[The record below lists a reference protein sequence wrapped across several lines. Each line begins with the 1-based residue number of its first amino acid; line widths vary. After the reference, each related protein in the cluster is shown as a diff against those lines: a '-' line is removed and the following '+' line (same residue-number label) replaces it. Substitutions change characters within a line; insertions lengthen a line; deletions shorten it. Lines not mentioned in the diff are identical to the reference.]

1 MEEYINISLDC
12 SPFLSKILDL
22 RVPVE
27 LTIKEL
33 IQIVSDTYGIE
44 EVKVLNPSVRN
55 QQSGEILASTS
66 SLALAKDGVLLKL
79 EII

>member
-12 SPFLSKILDL
+12 SPFLSKTLDL
-22 RVPVE
+22 RVPTE

-33 IQIVSDTYGIE
+33 IQIVSDAYGIGI
-44 EVKVLNPSVRN
+44 KVMNPSVRN

-66 SLALAKDGVLLKL
+66 SLVLVKDGVLLNL
-79 EII
+79 ERI

>member
-22 RVPVE
+22 RVPTE

-33 IQIVSDTYGIE
+33 LQIVSDTYGIG
-44 EVKVLNPSVRN
+44 VKVMNPSVRN
-55 QQSGEILASTS
+55 QQAGEILASTS
-66 SLALAKDGVLLKL
+66 SLALVKDGVLLKL
-79 EII
+79 ERI

>member
-22 RVPVE
+22 RVPTE

-33 IQIVSDTYGIE
+33 LQIVSDTYGIG
-44 EVKVLNPSVRN
+44 VKVMNPSVRN

-66 SLALAKDGVLLKL
+66 SLALVKDGVLLKV
-79 EII
+79 ERI

>member
-22 RVPVE
+22 RVPTG

-33 IQIVSDTYGIE
+33 IQIVSDTYGIG
-44 EVKVLNPSVRN
+44 VKVMNPSVRN

-66 SLALAKDGVLLKL
+66 SLALVKDGVLLKL
-79 EII
+79 ERI

>member
-33 IQIVSDTYGIE
+33 IQIVLETYGT
-44 EVKVLNPSVRN
+44 EVKVFNPSVRS
-55 QQSGEILASTS
+55 QQSGDILASTS
-66 SLALAKDGVLLKL
+66 SLALVKDGVLLKL
-79 EII
+79 ERI

>member
-22 RVPVE
+22 RVPTE

-33 IQIVSDTYGIE
+33 IQIVSDTYGIGI
-44 EVKVLNPSVRN
+44 KVMNPSVRN

-66 SLALAKDGVLLKL
+66 SLVLVEDGVLLNL
-79 EII
+79 ERI

>member
-1 MEEYINISLDC
+1 MEEYVNISLDC

-44 EVKVLNPSVRN
+44 AKVLNPSVRN

-66 SLALAKDGVLLKL
+66 SLSLAKDGVLLKL
-79 EII
+79 ERI

>member
-22 RVPVE
+22 RVPIE

-33 IQIVSDTYGIE
+33 LQIVSDTYGIG
-44 EVKVLNPSVRN
+44 VKVMNPSVRN

-66 SLALAKDGVLLKL
+66 SLALVKDGVLLKL
-79 EII
+79 ERI

>member
-22 RVPVE
+22 RVPTE

-33 IQIVSDTYGIE
+33 LQIVSDTYGIGI
-44 EVKVLNPSVRN
+44 KVMNPSVRN

-66 SLALAKDGVLLKL
+66 SLALVKDGVLLKL
-79 EII
+79 ERI

>member
-22 RVPVE
+22 RVPIE

-44 EVKVLNPSVRN
+44 FKTLNPSVRN

-66 SLALAKDGVLLKL
+66 SLTLVKDGVLLKL
-79 EII
+79 ERI

>member
-22 RVPVE
+22 RVPTE

-33 IQIVSDTYGIE
+33 LQIVSDTYGIG
-44 EVKVLNPSVRN
+44 VKVMNPSVRN
-55 QQSGEILASTS
+55 QQSREILASTS
-66 SLALAKDGVLLKL
+66 SLALVKDGVLLKL
-79 EII
+79 ERI

>member
-1 MEEYINISLDC
+1 MEDYITISLDC
-12 SPFLSKILDL
+12 SPFLSEILDL
-22 RVPVE
+22 RVPIE

-44 EVKVLNPSVRN
+44 VKTLNPSVRN

-66 SLALAKDGVLLKL
+66 SLTLVKDGVLLKL
-79 EII
+79 ERI

>member
-22 RVPVE
+22 RVPTE

-33 IQIVSDTYGIE
+33 MPLVSDAYGIGI
-44 EVKVLNPSVRN
+44 KVMNPSVRN

-66 SLALAKDGVLLKL
+66 SLVLVKDGVLLNL
-79 EII
+79 ERI

>member
-22 RVPVE
+22 RVPTE

-33 IQIVSDTYGIE
+33 IQIVSDAYGIWI
-44 EVKVLNPSVRN
+44 KVMNPSVRN

-66 SLALAKDGVLLKL
+66 SLVLVKDGVLLNL
-79 EII
+79 ERI

>member
-44 EVKVLNPSVRN
+44 VKVSNPSVRN

-79 EII
+79 ERI

>member
-27 LTIKEL
+27 LTVKEL
-33 IQIVSDTYGIE
+33 IQIVLETYGA
-44 EVKVLNPSVRN
+44 EVKAFNPSVRN
-55 QQSGEILASTS
+55 QQSGDILASTS
-66 SLALAKDGVLLKL
+66 SLALVKDGVLLKL
-79 EII
+79 ERI

>member
-22 RVPVE
+22 RVPTE

-33 IQIVSDTYGIE
+33 LQIVSDTYGIG
-44 EVKVLNPSVRN
+44 VKVMNPSVRN

-66 SLALAKDGVLLKL
+66 SLALVKDGVLLKL
-79 EII
+79 ERI

>member
-33 IQIVSDTYGIE
+33 IQIVLESYGT
-44 EVKVLNPSVRN
+44 EVKVFNPSVRN
-55 QQSGEILASTS
+55 QQSGDILASTS
-66 SLALAKDGVLLKL
+66 SLALVKDGVLLKL
-79 EII
+79 ERI

>member
-12 SPFLSKILDL
+12 SPFLSEILDL
-22 RVPVE
+22 RVPIE

-44 EVKVLNPSVRN
+44 VKTLNPSVRN

-66 SLALAKDGVLLKL
+66 SLTLVKDGVLLKL
-79 EII
+79 ERI

>member
-12 SPFLSKILDL
+12 SHFLSKILDL

-33 IQIVSDTYGIE
+33 IQIVSDTYGI

-79 EII
+79 ERI

>member
-22 RVPVE
+22 RVPTE

-33 IQIVSDTYGIE
+33 IQIVSDTYGIG
-44 EVKVLNPSVRN
+44 VKIMNPSVRN

-66 SLALAKDGVLLKL
+66 SLAVVKDGVLLKL
-79 EII
+79 ERI

>member
-22 RVPVE
+22 RVPTE

-33 IQIVSDTYGIE
+33 IQIVSDAYGIGI
-44 EVKVLNPSVRN
+44 KVMNPSVRN
-55 QQSGEILASTS
+55 QQSGVILASTS
-66 SLALAKDGVLLKL
+66 SLVLVKDGVLLNL
-79 EII
+79 ERI

>member
-1 MEEYINISLDC
+1 MEDYINISLDC

-22 RVPVE
+22 RVPTE

-33 IQIVSDTYGIE
+33 LQIVSDTYGIG
-44 EVKVLNPSVRN
+44 VKVMNPSVRN

-66 SLALAKDGVLLKL
+66 SLALVKDGVLLNL
-79 EII
+79 ERI

>member
-27 LTIKEL
+27 LTVKEL
-33 IQIVSDTYGIE
+33 IQIVLETYGV
-44 EVKVLNPSVRN
+44 EVKVFNPSVRN
-55 QQSGEILASTS
+55 QQSGDILASTS
-66 SLALAKDGVLLKL
+66 SLALVKDGVLLKL
-79 EII
+79 ERI

>member
-33 IQIVSDTYGIE
+33 IQTVE
-44 EVKVLNPSVRN
+44 ESIKRR
-55 QQSGEILASTS
+55 G
-66 SLALAKDGVLLKL
+66 
-79 EII
+79 

>member
-12 SPFLSKILDL
+12 SPFLSKILDV
-22 RVPVE
+22 RVPTE

-33 IQIVSDTYGIE
+33 LQIVSDTYGIG
-44 EVKVLNPSVRN
+44 VKVMNPSVRN

-66 SLALAKDGVLLKL
+66 SLAVVKDGVLLKL
-79 EII
+79 ERI

>member
-22 RVPVE
+22 RVPTE

-33 IQIVSDTYGIE
+33 LQIVSDTYGIG
-44 EVKVLNPSVRN
+44 VKVMNPSVRN

-66 SLALAKDGVLLKL
+66 SLALVKDGVLLNL
-79 EII
+79 ERI

>member
-22 RVPVE
+22 RVPTE

-33 IQIVSDTYGIE
+33 IQIVSDIYGIG
-44 EVKVLNPSVRN
+44 VKVMNPSVRN

-66 SLALAKDGVLLKL
+66 SLALVKDGVLLKL
-79 EII
+79 ERI

>member
-12 SPFLSKILDL
+12 SPFLSKILDV

-33 IQIVSDTYGIE
+33 IQETYGA
-44 EVKVLNPSVRN
+44 EVKVFNPSVRN
-55 QQSGEILASTS
+55 QQSGDILASTS
-66 SLALAKDGVLLKL
+66 SLALVKDGVLLKL
-79 EII
+79 ERI

>member
-44 EVKVLNPSVRN
+44 VKTLNPSVRN

-66 SLALAKDGVLLKL
+66 SLTLVKDGVLLKL
-79 EII
+79 ERI

>member
-1 MEEYINISLDC
+1 MEVYINISLDC

-22 RVPVE
+22 RVPTE

-33 IQIVSDTYGIE
+33 IQIVSDAYGIGI
-44 EVKVLNPSVRN
+44 KVMNPSVRN

-66 SLALAKDGVLLKL
+66 SLVLVKDGVLLNL
-79 EII
+79 ERI

>member
-22 RVPVE
+22 RVPTE

-33 IQIVSDTYGIE
+33 LQIVSDTYGIG
-44 EVKVLNPSVRN
+44 VKVMNPSVRN

-66 SLALAKDGVLLKL
+66 SLVLVKDGVLLNL
-79 EII
+79 ERI

>member
-22 RVPVE
+22 RVPTE

-33 IQIVSDTYGIE
+33 IQIVSDTYGIGI
-44 EVKVLNPSVRN
+44 KVMNPSVRN

-66 SLALAKDGVLLKL
+66 SLVLVKDGGLLNL
-79 EII
+79 ERI

>member
-22 RVPVE
+22 RVPTE

-33 IQIVSDTYGIE
+33 LQIVSDTYGIG
-44 EVKVLNPSVRN
+44 VKIMNPSVRN

-66 SLALAKDGVLLKL
+66 SLALVKDGVLLKL
-79 EII
+79 ERI

>member
-1 MEEYINISLDC
+1 MEDYINISLDC

-22 RVPVE
+22 RVPTE

-33 IQIVSDTYGIE
+33 IQIVSDAYGIGI
-44 EVKVLNPSVRN
+44 KVMNPSVRN

-66 SLALAKDGVLLKL
+66 SLVLVKDGVLLNL
-79 EII
+79 ERI

>member
-22 RVPVE
+22 RVPTE

-33 IQIVSDTYGIE
+33 IQIVSDAYGIGI
-44 EVKVLNPSVRN
+44 KVMNPSVRN
-55 QQSGEILASTS
+55 QQSGDILASTS
-66 SLALAKDGVLLKL
+66 SLALVKDGVLLKL
-79 EII
+79 ERI

>member
-22 RVPVE
+22 RVPTE

-33 IQIVSDTYGIE
+33 IQIVSDTYGIGI
-44 EVKVLNPSVRN
+44 KVMNPSVRN

-66 SLALAKDGVLLKL
+66 SLALVKDGVLLKL
-79 EII
+79 ERI